1 VTDIAV
7 CRPVEPKAS
16 IEVSG
21 YPQDD
26 SETFI
31 QQHFSQYG
39 TVKHQQVVNNDTI
52 IITFDNFHAALSAMQ
67 KSNGYQHC
75 PGQKLRVKLQAEHM
89 ETESNGVKS
98 SSSFIRLETSDNLF
112 KITSSSKLGDGTT
125 GLTALDRNSTP
136 YGIECPEETGVISR
150 IKDTF
155 FGW

>member
-1 VTDIAV
+1 MTDIVV
-7 CRPVEPKAS
+7 CRPVDPKAS

-39 TVKHQQVVNNDTI
+39 TIKQQQVINDTI
-52 IITFDNFHAALSAMQ
+52 IITFDHFHAALSAMQ
-67 KSNGYQHC
+67 KSNGYQHR
-75 PGQKLRVKLQAEHM
+75 PGQKLRVTLQAEHM

-98 SSSFIRLETSDNLF
+98 SPSFIRLETSDNLF
-112 KITSSSKLGDGTT
+112 KISSSSKLGDGTT
-125 GLTALDRNSTP
+125 GLSALDRNTTP

-150 IKDTF
+150 INDTF